1 MIEEQSIKASVLNK
15 SQKRK
20 IHKAIRRVHLYLGL
34 ILIPWLFLYG
44 VTALLFNHG
53 MWFTDREDVSLQSS
67 EPLLEDA
74 HIAAQLVA
82 DELQEQGLQLVPESA
97 QWIGSVSL
105 KGELEGSTVR
115 ISLNPEGYG
124 GMLRTRPE
132 ETPEPE
138 WTKAIDDWSLVDEE
152 QQEDIEHNIQQMIQ
166 PVNPDIT
173 DIEVNRY
180 PNLRFQVEKDS
191 EIYTVDVRHK
201 RGLSIY
207 ETEGAQNLRTKMLR
221 LHTMHGDPGYA
232 GAKWVWARIVDV
244 VGVAMMVWAL
254 SGIVMWWQ
262 IRGTRNQGAWAIAL
276 GIVMMAI
283 LSMTLWTMY
292 GY

>member
-1 MIEEQSIKASVLNK
+1 MNK

-20 IHKAIRRVHLYLGL
+20 LHKTVRRIHLYLGL

-44 VTALLFNHG
+44 ATALLFNHG
-53 MWFTDREDVSLQSS
+53 MWLTDREDVSIQSS
-67 EPLLEDA
+67 EPLLQDA
-74 HIAAQLVA
+74 HVAAQLVA

-105 KGELEGSTVR
+105 QGEMNGSTVR

-138 WTKAIDDWSLVDEE
+138 WTKVIDGWSLVDE
-152 QQEDIEHNIQQMIQ
+152 QQQDQIEHNIQQMIQ
-166 PVNPDIT
+166 TVNPDIT
-173 DIEVNRY
+173 SVAVNRY
-180 PNLRFQVEKDS
+180 PKLRFQVHKDS
-191 EIYTVDVRHK
+191 EVYTVDVRHK
-201 RGLSIY
+201 RGLSVH
-207 ETEGAQNLRTKMLR
+207 ETDGAQNLRTKMLR

-232 GAKWVWARIVDV
+232 GAKWIWARIVDV

-262 IRGTRNQGAWAIAL
+262 IKATRSQGAWAIAAGML
-276 GIVMMAI
+276 MMAI
-283 LSMTLWTMY
+283 LSMTLWTIY

>member
-1 MIEEQSIKASVLNK
+1 MSVLNK
-15 SQKRK
+15 IQKRK
-20 IHKAIRRVHLYLGL
+20 LHKIIRRVHLYLGL

-44 VTALLFNHG
+44 LTALLFNHG
-53 MWFTDREDVSLQSS
+53 MWLTDREDVSIQSS
-67 EPLLEDA
+67 APLLEDA
-74 HIAAQLVA
+74 HIAAQSVS

-105 KGELEGSTVR
+105 KGTMDGSTVR

-138 WTKAIDDWSLVDEE
+138 WTKLIDGWSLVAEE
-152 QQEDIEHNIQQMIQ
+152 QQDEIEQNIQQMIQ
-166 PVNPDIT
+166 AVNPDIT
-173 DIEVNRY
+173 NVEVNRY
-180 PNLRFQVEKDS
+180 PKLRFQVEKDS

-201 RGLSIY
+201 RGLSIF
-207 ETEGAQNLRTKMLR
+207 ETEGKQNLRTKMLR

-232 GAKWVWARIVDV
+232 GAKWIWARIVDV

-262 IRGTRNQGAWAIAL
+262 IRGTRNQGAWAIAF
-276 GIVMMAI
+276 GIVMMVI
-283 LSMTLWTMY
+283 LSMTLWTIY